1 MSKNNKHIG
10 IMLTL
15 GILMLFSGCTQVS
28 PSEVESQANVDT
40 DSDSDTTYADG
51 QYLIGTDL
59 PAGEYKLMCSDGE
72 DGYYCVSTDSLMNDI
87 IANLNF
93 ENSAYVTVQDNQ
105 YLYLSHCYTKD
116 SLYRESTTQSVP
128 EPEDSTPQDNTQNES
143 TDIPAGAVDE
153 PMDRE
158 GSSDTNTTA
167 SRLEQAAAERE
178 QRTFML
184 CIGQDDME
192 NYFWNGKSS
201 YPDVWREAYMD
212 SGYNGS
218 LLMQLVKDDLD
229 CYLTWGSSSYDI
241 VWISAEMIYEQYK
254 SGELKQNM
262 SADEYQSLIDRLNSV
277 NSRLGILYS
286 SKNAVP

>member
-1 MSKNNKHIG
+1 MSKNYHYIC
-10 IMLTL
+10 IMMAL
-15 GILMLFSGCTQVS
+15 GILIFSGCTQSS
-28 PSEVESQANVDT
+28 PLKVDEQESVDT
-40 DSDSDTTYADG
+40 ASDSDTTYADG

-59 PAGEYKLMCSDGE
+59 PAGEYKLICDNAE
-72 DGYYCVSTDSLMNDI
+72 YGYYCVSTDSLMNDI

-93 ENSAYVTVQDNQ
+93 QNSAYVTVQDNQ
-105 YLYLSHCYTKD
+105 YLYLERCYTKD
-116 SLYRESTTQSVP
+116 SLHQEKTTQSVR
-128 EPEDSTPQDNTQNES
+128 EPEDSSPQGNAQNES
-143 TDIPAGAVDE
+143 ADMPSEAADE
-153 PMDRE
+153 PMDWE
-158 GSSDTNTTA
+158 EPPDTNTPA
-167 SRLEQAAAERE
+167 SRLEQAAADRE
-178 QRTFML
+178 KRTFML
-184 CIGQDDME
+184 CIGQDDLE

-241 VWISAEMIYEQYK
+241 VWISADMIYEQYK

-262 SADEYQSLIDRLNSV
+262 SADEYQSMIDRLNSV